1 MKEMNRREFLTLSGA
16 AVVALSLAGCGGGPS
31 APPAPAA
38 PTQKELDLLKALNRA
53 LEDHWTELGDLSKIR
68 ALSYSQDASDFAR
81 HFVSPCV
88 KADKAAVKMTPE
100 QNDAFENEMQE
111 RLKTLRQKYGA
122 EGALGEGVI
131 GCEYVLGYP
140 ALHDY
145 NMKLTIPYELSGE
158 NFKDA
163 FIKMLNKMKME
174 TRDLGIYCPTVAGTD
189 YMVIVPLS
197 DMRSQH
203 P

>member
-38 PTQKELDLLKALNRA
+38 PTQKELDLLKALNRMF
-53 LEDHWTELGDLSKIR
+53 EDYWNVQGHPEKIR
-68 ALSYSQDASDFAR
+68 TLSYSQDASDFAR

-88 KADKAAVKMTPE
+88 QADQAKVTMTPE
-100 QNDAFENEMQE
+100 QNATFEKEMQE
-111 RLKTLRQKYGA
+111 RLDALRKKYGSHA
-122 EGALGEGVI
+122 ALDEGVI
-131 GCEYVLGYP
+131 GCNYVLGYP

-145 NMKLTIPYELSGE
+145 DMELKIPYELSGE
-158 NFKDA
+158 NFKNT
-163 FIKMLNKMKME
+163 FLKMLKAMDTE

-189 YMVIVPLS
+189 YIVIVPLS
-197 DMRSQH
+197 DRRH
-203 P
+203 NK

>member
-38 PTQKELDLLKALNRA
+38 PTQKELDLLKALNRMF
-53 LEDHWTELGDLSKIR
+53 EDYWNVQGHPEKIR
-68 ALSYSQDASDFAR
+68 TLSYSQDASDFAR

-88 KADKAAVKMTPE
+88 KADQAKVTMTPE
-100 QNDAFENEMQE
+100 QNAAFEKEMQE
-111 RLKTLRQKYGA
+111 RLDALRKKYGSHA
-122 EGALGEGVI
+122 ALDEGVI
-131 GCEYVLGYP
+131 GCNYVLGYP

-145 NMKLTIPYELSGE
+145 NMELTIPYELSGE
-158 NFKDA
+158 NFKNT
-163 FIKMLNKMKME
+163 FLKMLKAMDTE

-189 YMVIVPLS
+189 YIVIVPLS
-197 DMRSQH
+197 DRRH
-203 P
+203 NK

>member
-53 LEDHWTELGDLSKIR
+53 LEDRWEELGRPGKLR
-68 ALSYSQDASDFAR
+68 TLSYSQDASDFAR

-88 KADKAAVKMTPE
+88 KANQAKVKMTPE
-100 QNDAFENEMQE
+100 QNAAFENEMQE
-111 RLKTLRQKYGA
+111 RLKALRKKYGA
-122 EGALGEGVI
+122 EAALGEGVF
-131 GCEYVLGYP
+131 GCNYVLGYP
-140 ALHDY
+140 GLHDY
-145 NMKLTIPYELSGE
+145 GMELTIPYDLSGK
-158 NFKDA
+158 NFKDT

-174 TRDLGIYCPTVAGTD
+174 TGDLGIYCPTVAGKD

-197 DMRSQH
+197 DMR
-203 P
+203 

>member
-53 LEDHWTELGDLSKIR
+53 LEDRWEELGRPGKLR
-68 ALSYSQDASDFAR
+68 TLSYNQDASDFAR

-88 KADKAAVKMTPE
+88 QADKAEVEMTPE
-100 QNDAFENEMQE
+100 QDAAFENEMLE
-111 RLKTLRQKYGA
+111 RLKALRKKYGSEA
-122 EGALGEGVI
+122 ALREGVI
-131 GCEYVLGYP
+131 GCDYVLGHP
-140 ALHDY
+140 HPHE
-145 NMKLTIPYELSGE
+145 MKLTIPYALSGE
-158 NFKDA
+158 NFKDT
-163 FIKMLNKMKME
+163 FIEMNKWMNME
-174 TRDLGIYCPTVAGTD
+174 TRDLGIYCPTVAGKD

-197 DMRSQH
+197 DRRSQH

>member
-38 PTQKELDLLKALNRA
+38 PTQKELDLLKALNEM
-53 LEDHWTELGDLSKIR
+53 LVDYWNEMGDPSKIR
-68 ALSYSQDASDFAR
+68 TLSYSQDASDFAR

-88 KADKAAVKMTPE
+88 KADQAKVKMTPE
-100 QNDAFENEMQE
+100 QNAAFEKKMQE
-111 RLKTLRQKYGA
+111 RLDALRKKYGS
-122 EGALGEGVI
+122 EMSLREGVV
-131 GCEYVLGYP
+131 GCNYVLGYP

-145 NMKLTIPYELSGE
+145 DMELTIPYELSGPD
-158 NFKDA
+158 FKDT
-163 FIKMLNKMKME
+163 FLEMLKGMDME

-189 YMVIVPLS
+189 YIVIAPLS
-197 DMRSQH
+197 DRRH
-203 P
+203 NK

>member
-38 PTQKELDLLKALNRA
+38 PTQKELDFLKALNWMF
-53 LEDHWTELGDLSKIR
+53 EDYWNVQGHPEKIR
-68 ALSYSQDASDFAR
+68 TLSYSQDASDFAR

-88 KADKAAVKMTPE
+88 QADQAKVTMTPE
-100 QNDAFENEMQE
+100 QNAAFEKEMQE
-111 RLKTLRQKYGA
+111 RLDALRKKYGSHA
-122 EGALGEGVI
+122 ALDEGVI
-131 GCEYVLGYP
+131 GCNYVLGYP

-145 NMKLTIPYELSGE
+145 DMELKIPYELSGE
-158 NFKDA
+158 NFKNT
-163 FIKMLNKMKME
+163 FLKMLKAMDTE

-189 YMVIVPLS
+189 YIVIAPLS
-197 DMRSQH
+197 DRRH
-203 P
+203 NK

>member
-1 MKEMNRREFLTLSGA
+1 MKELNRRTFLTLSGA

-53 LEDHWTELGDLSKIR
+53 LEDHWTELGIPQKIR
-68 ALSYSQDASDFAR
+68 TLSYSQDASDFAR

-88 KADKAAVKMTPE
+88 KADKAEVEMTPE
-100 QNDAFENEMQE
+100 QDAAFENEMLE
-111 RLKTLRQKYGA
+111 RLQALRKKYGSDMS
-122 EGALGEGVI
+122 LREGVI
-131 GCEYVLGYP
+131 GCEYVLGHP
-140 ALHDY
+140 HPHE
-145 NMKLTIPYELSGE
+145 MKLTIPYALSGE
-158 NFKDA
+158 NFKNT
-163 FIKMLNKMKME
+163 FIEMHNWMDME

-197 DMRSQH
+197 DRRVH
-203 P
+203 

>member
-38 PTQKELDLLKALNRA
+38 PTQKELDLLKALNRM
-53 LEDHWTELGDLSKIR
+53 LEDYWIVQGHPEKIR
-68 ALSYSQDASDFAR
+68 TLSYSQDASDFAR

-88 KADKAAVKMTPE
+88 KADQAKVEMTPE
-100 QNDAFENEMQE
+100 QNAAFEKEMQE
-111 RLKTLRQKYGA
+111 RRKALQIKYGS
-122 EGALGEGVI
+122 EMSLREGVI
-131 GCEYVLGYP
+131 GCNYVLGYP

-145 NMKLTIPYELSGE
+145 DMELTIPYELSGPD
-158 NFKDA
+158 FKDT
-163 FIKMLNKMKME
+163 FLKMLKAMDTE

-189 YMVIVPLS
+189 YIVIAPLS
-197 DMRSQH
+197 DRRH
-203 P
+203 NK